1 MSTPGARA
9 VSPYSP
15 GYKRLVLALMM
26 TAYAFN
32 FIDRTIVSSLGQ
44 AIKLDLKISDTQLGL
59 LGGLYFALLYTLLGI
74 PLARLSERISRVN
87 IIAVAIVVWSGFTT
101 LCGFASGFASL
112 AALRFGVGVGEA
124 GLTPPA
130 HALISDYYEPK
141 KRASAL
147 SIYSLGVPIGTMIG
161 AIAGGWL
168 AQHYSWRIAFMALGA
183 PGVLIAI
190 AIKLLVKEPPRGHS
204 EPELELAAAEVA
216 PVALA
221 QSKSLSAEVRDIW
234 DVAKVLFG
242 RWPVANMVFGI
253 TLVSFAGY
261 GGGAFV
267 QPYFLRSFHVNYAQV
282 GLYTGLI
289 GGVSAAIGTVL
300 GGFLADRLARSGAA
314 RWYALVPALGIA
326 LAYPFILAVYTAPT
340 WSMALFWL
348 VFPGAISYVYQGPT
362 YGVIQNMF
370 PVNRRATAIAVTF
383 LFLNLIAMGGGPPF
397 AGWMIDH
404 FAAFHL
410 AHPDQTSV
418 LAAIMGG
425 PGADVHLLQRSC
437 PGGIGT
443 PGAGAAVDLACKGAV
458 QLATRQGVILAYGF
472 GLWGALHYL
481 LACFGLKAALAKAR
495 ADRGEV

>member
-1 MSTPGARA
+1 MTSSEPASPSFTPGYR
-9 VSPYSP
+9 
-15 GYKRLVLALMM
+15 RLVLALLT

-44 AIKLDLKISDTQLGL
+44 AIKLDLKITDTQLGL

-87 IIAVAIVVWSGFTT
+87 IISVAIVVWSGFTA
-101 LCGFASGFASL
+101 LCGAATSFASL

-130 HALISDYYEPK
+130 HALISDYYEPR

-147 SIYSLGVPIGTMIG
+147 SIYSLGVPVGTMIG

-168 AQHYSWRIAFMALGA
+168 AQNYSWRVAFVALGL
-183 PGVLIAI
+183 PGVLVALAI
-190 AIKLLVKEPPRGHS
+190 RLLVREPPRGHS
-204 EPELELAAAEVA
+204 EREGAPAVGETAPPPAPKSLRQELADI
-216 PVALA
+216 
-221 QSKSLSAEVRDIW
+221 RD
-234 DVAKVLFG
+234 VSKVLFG
-242 RWPVANMVFGI
+242 RWPIANMVFGI

-282 GLYTGLI
+282 GLFTGLI
-289 GGVSAAIGTVL
+289 GGFSAIIGTAL
-300 GGFLADRLARSGAA
+300 GGALADRLARAGSA
-314 RWYALVPALGIA
+314 RWYGLVPAIGVA
-326 LAYPFILAVYTAPT
+326 LAYPFIAAVYTAPT

-383 LFLNLIAMGGGPPF
+383 LFLNLIGMGVGPPF

-410 AHPDQTSV
+410 AHPDQPGMLSAV
-418 LAAIMGG
+418 LGA
-425 PGADVHLLQRSC
+425 PGADVAALQRAC
-437 PGGIGT
+437 PGGIG
-443 PGAGAAVDLACKGAV
+443 PHGAAPAVDMACRGAV
-458 QLATRQGVILAYGF
+458 RLATRQGVLIAYAF

-481 LACFGLKAALAKAR
+481 LASFGLKSALAGKA
-495 ADRGEV
+495 A